1 MGYCDGKWTPV
12 IIMVMINSALG
23 LANALVKKV
32 LDGGVNHMV
41 IATYRLAISTLFL
54 APIAFF
60 WERKTRPTLTL
71 NILVQLFFSALVG
84 ASLTQYFFL
93 LGLSYTSATLACAFI
108 SMTPA
113 ITFVMALIF
122 RVEKLNMKSKAGM
135 GMVMGALICIGGAL
149 LLTMYKGVPLTKLR
163 KLETHQLINNNHAMK
178 PENWIIGCVLL
189 FAGSSC
195 FGSWML
201 IQAKV
206 NEKYPCQY
214 SSTVVLSFF
223 GTIQCALLSL
233 IKSRDITAWILTD
246 KLDIVTIVYA
256 GAVAQGICTVGTSWC
271 IRKRG
276 PIFTSIFTPVG
287 LIFATLFDFLI
298 LHRQIFLGSVVGSGV
313 VIFGLYIFLL
323 GKVRLMKEECEKK
336 LPCRLEKLIVT
347 TITNSSNVSG
357 TQVGSVRCK

>member
-12 IIMVMINSALG
+12 IIMITINSALG
-23 LANALVKKV
+23 LGNALVKKV

-60 WERKTRPTLTL
+60 WERTTRPKLTL

-113 ITFVMALIF
+113 VTFVLSLVF
-122 RVEKLNMKSKAGM
+122 RIEKLNMKSKAGM
-135 GMVMGALICIGGAL
+135 GMVMGTLICIGGAL
-149 LLTMYKGVPLTKLR
+149 LLTMYKGVPLTKFH
-163 KLETHQLINNNHAMK
+163 KLETHPSTNNTPALK

-201 IQAKV
+201 IQSKV
-206 NEKYPCQY
+206 NDKYPCQY
-214 SSTVVLSFF
+214 SSTVILSFF

-233 IKSRDITAWILTD
+233 IKSRDITAWILKD
-246 KLDIVTIVYA
+246 KLDIMTIVYA
-256 GAVAQGICTVGTSWC
+256 GAVAQGICTVGTSWS

-276 PIFTSIFTPVG
+276 PIFTSVFTPVG
-287 LIFATLFDFLI
+287 LVFATLFDFSI
-298 LHRQIFLGSVVGSGV
+298 LHRQICIGSVIGSGI

-323 GKVRLMKEECEKK
+323 GKVRQMKEECAKK
-336 LPCRLEKLIVT
+336 LPSHFGEEESKDDEQYKKGHLMVVPMT
-347 TITNSSNVSG
+347 P
-357 TQVGSVRCK
+357 

>member
-12 IIMVMINSALG
+12 IIMIMINSALG

-41 IATYRLAISTLFL
+41 IATYRLAISTVFL
-54 APIAFF
+54 APIAYF
-60 WERKTRPTLTL
+60 WERRTRPKLTF
-71 NILVQLFFSALVG
+71 NILVQLFFSALIG

-122 RVEKLNMKSKAGM
+122 RVEKLNMKSKAVM
-135 GMVMGALICIGGAL
+135 GMVMGTLICIGGAL
-149 LLTMYKGVPLTKLR
+149 LLTMYKGVPLTKLH
-163 KLETHQLINNNHAMK
+163 KLETHHSINNKSAMK

-189 FAGSSC
+189 FAGSCC

-201 IQAKV
+201 IQSKV
-206 NEKYPCQY
+206 NDKYPCQY
-214 SSTVVLSFF
+214 SSTVILSFF

-233 IKSRDITAWILTD
+233 IKSRDISTWILTD
-246 KLDIVTIVYA
+246 KLDIMTVVYA

-271 IRKRG
+271 IRMRG
-276 PIFTSIFTPVG
+276 PIFTSVFTPVG
-287 LIFATLFDFLI
+287 LIFATLFDFSI
-298 LHRQIFLGSVVGSGV
+298 LHRQIFIGNVIGSGI

-323 GKVRLMKEECEKK
+323 GKVSQMKEESAKK
-336 LPCRLEKLIVT
+336 LPSHFGEEEEENDEHYKKGHLMVVPMT
-347 TITNSSNVSG
+347 P
-357 TQVGSVRCK
+357 

>member
-1 MGYCDGKWTPV
+1 
-12 IIMVMINSALG
+12 
-23 LANALVKKV
+23 
-32 LDGGVNHMV
+32 
-41 IATYRLAISTLFL
+41 
-54 APIAFF
+54 
-60 WERKTRPTLTL
+60 
-71 NILVQLFFSALVG
+71 
-84 ASLTQYFFL
+84 
-93 LGLSYTSATLACAFI
+93 
-108 SMTPA
+108 
-113 ITFVMALIF
+113 
-122 RVEKLNMKSKAGM
+122 MKSKAGM

-256 GAVAQGICTVGTSWC
+256 VSVFSITEKVGSIC
-271 IRKRG
+271 
-276 PIFTSIFTPVG
+276 
-287 LIFATLFDFLI
+287 LI
-298 LHRQIFLGSVVGSGV
+298 L
-313 VIFGLYIFLL
+313 
-323 GKVRLMKEECEKK
+323 
-336 LPCRLEKLIVT
+336 
-347 TITNSSNVSG
+347 
-357 TQVGSVRCK
+357 